1 MEEKLK
7 QIWPRIKDFFGKMTK
22 KTKRIIAIVIG
33 TILIGAIVFAAIMMS
48 RPYATLFTGLTGEDM
63 SSIITY
69 LNDNGVKNYRVE
81 NNDTILVPEAQEP
94 ALKASLL
101 QAGYPTSDLG
111 YKMYLDNVN
120 SMTTS
125 TQMRTLYIYDLQDR
139 LAAVIRNFEGVKE
152 AVVDIAVGSDNTF
165 VLNRSAVIVNEQSA

>member
-139 LAAVIRNFEGVKE
+139 LAAVIRNFERWWILLLVP
-152 AVVDIAVGSDNTF
+152 TTP
-165 VLNRSAVIVNEQSA
+165 LCLIVAP